1 MLSAGLQPRPS
12 VFPEAFVPERKMQ
25 VQELETAI
33 HAVQVRFGGQ
43 ALTRGAL
50 APVDAWPS
58 GVAVADRLSG
68 IGGLPKGRLTVLQG
82 WATSGKLSVALALA
96 ARASLGFAQVVV
108 VDPGRSFDPW
118 TLSAYPH
125 DLNRVTAVRTADPA
139 AAGEAAVAVAR
150 AGAGFMLLIL
160 RPQDAAEADPWL
172 QRLEAATAR
181 SGSVVLAV
189 ADAAPPALAHAS
201 SLSLGLERK
210 SWIWERDNLVGIRV
224 MAACLKNK
232 LAAPGA
238 QFELDIRYPQG
249 SAPSLELPG
258 VGADGAQDA
267 VPIEQGSWA
276 VRSAAV

>member
-1 MLSAGLQPRPS
+1 MLSAGLQPRPI
-12 VFPEAFVPERKMQ
+12 VFPEAFEPERKMQ

-50 APVDAWPS
+50 APVEAWHS
-58 GVAVADRLSG
+58 GIAVADRLSG

-82 WATSGKLSVALALA
+82 FATSGKLSLAIALT
-96 ARASLGFAQVVV
+96 ARASLEFAQVVV

-118 TLSAYPH
+118 TLSSYAH
-125 DLNRVTAVRTADPA
+125 DLDRLTAVRATDPA
-139 AAGEAAVAVAR
+139 AVGEAAVAVAR
-150 AGAGFMLLIL
+150 AGTVFLLLIL
-160 RPQDAAEADPWL
+160 RAQDAAEADPWL

-189 ADAAPPALAHAS
+189 ADAVPPALAHAT

-210 SWIWERDNLVGIRV
+210 SWISERDNLVGIKV
-224 MAACLKNK
+224 AAVCLKNK
-232 LAAPGA
+232 LAAPGTQA
-238 QFELDIRYPQG
+238 ELDIRYPMG
-249 SAPSLELPG
+249 SAPSLEQPD
-258 VGADGAQDA
+258 ADGTDEV
-267 VPIEQGSWA
+267 VPIEQGLWA